1 MATMLAPQSGKALS
15 PAEADGIYC
24 DNLVKIYKVS
34 TLEVV
39 ALQGLNLQIDPGEM
53 VGIVGKSGS
62 GKSTLLNILGGNDLP
77 SAGKVR
83 VAGKDLLR
91 LGDREM
97 TRYRRFT
104 VGFIWQQTARNLL
117 PYASA
122 RRNIEHVLLFAGV
135 TGAAARK
142 RADELLDMVG
152 LGERKHNKPYD
163 LSGGEQQR
171 VAIAVALANR
181 PKVILAD
188 EPTGEL
194 DNQTAAD
201 ILGVLKT
208 LNKELAVTTVVVTH
222 DPRRLPRPP
231 IAWWPFATG
240 ARRRRASAWSTPKT
254 TSSTRNIWLLTSPA
268 ACNCRPTTCARWG
281 SADGRVCAWKAT
293 GSSSPVDSCQ
303 PTVIS
308 DQP

>member
-1 MATMLAPQSGKALS
+1 MVAQRVTGGSTAVLS
-15 PAEADGIYC
+15 PAEAAGVYC
-24 DNLVKIYKVS
+24 DNLVKIYKIS

-39 ALQGLNLQIDPGEM
+39 ALQGLNLRIEPGEM

-62 GKSTLLNILGGNDLP
+62 GKSTLLNILGGHDLP

-91 LGDREM
+91 MSERDM

-122 RRNIEHVLLFAGV
+122 RRNVEHVLLFAGV
-135 TGAAARK
+135 TGGAARK
-142 RADELLDMVG
+142 RSDELLELVG
-152 LGERKHNKPYD
+152 LKERRQNKPNE

-171 VAIAVALANR
+171 VAIAVALANH

-194 DNQTAAD
+194 DSQTASD
-201 ILGVLKT
+201 ILGVLKQ
-208 LNKELAVTTVVVTH
+208 LNRELKVTTVVVTH
-222 DPRRLPRPP
+222 DPT
-231 IAWWPFATG
+231 IAQ
-240 ARRRRASAWSTPKT
+240 
-254 TSSTRNIWLLTSPA
+254 A
-268 ACNCRPTTCARWG
+268 ADRVVAIR
-281 SADGRVCAWKAT
+281 DGRTATESVRVEHSNDDVEHEEYLVVDPTGRLQLPFDYVKAL
-293 GSSSPVDSCQ
+293 GINGRARVHLEGDRIILQ
-303 PTVIS
+303 RG
-308 DQP
+308 